1 MAVANLE
8 YPRKCEYNLWI
19 FLAVPWLW
27 CWCWVLKFYMTIWFF
42 HDIIYLKLRHWWTG
56 LWRWCWVNQCLSDYP
71 HLGIDSSSDPSWVSL
86 PHQDVIKENV
96 FLSPRREA
104 SIFTLSTTTVAL
116 FGENCVISQHGAIEP
131 GQYFV
136 RRRAAPSPILGIATG
151 PPLNVNNMS
160 GFLGKRKNV

>member
-96 FLSPRREA
+96 FLSPRLEA
-104 SIFTLSTTTVAL
+104 SISTKYNYCCFIWRKLRDFSAW
-116 FGENCVISQHGAIEP
+116 SYWA
-131 GQYFV
+131 
-136 RRRAAPSPILGIATG
+136 RAVFRKA
-151 PPLNVNNMS
+151 S
-160 GFLGKRKNV
+160 GSS